1 MSKKIIALVLA
12 LLMATLCFALAGCK
26 KDKNDGD
33 SDLAYIKGK
42 GKLIVGIT
50 DFEPMDYQE
59 KDSTEWTGF
68 DAELARAVAEKLG
81 VSVEFKEISWKMK
94 ETELSSKNIDC
105 IWNGLTWD
113 EERAENMSLSDY
125 YMLNRQVLVVKA
137 DNAETLNTLD
147 ALMSAKLTAE
157 EGSAGEEFINENLT
171 DATYT
176 AADAQIDAL
185 KEVLAGTS
193 DACIIDYTM
202 AYYLINKEGS
212 DFSGLTIL
220 EGVVNTEDEYYS
232 VAFRKGSDAT
242 AEVNSIL
249 AALKKDG
256 TVNTIAAKYNL
267 QDAIVK

>member
-26 KDKNDGD
+26 KDDKQSE
-33 SDLAYIKGK
+33 SDLAYIKDK
-42 GKLIVGIT
+42 GTLIVGIT

-68 DAELARAVAEKLG
+68 DAELAKIVAEKLG

-113 EERAENMSLSDY
+113 EDRAENMSMTDY

-137 DNAETLNTLD
+137 ENEASLNTMD
-147 ALMSAKLTAE
+147 ALATAKLTAE
-157 EGSAGEEFINENLT
+157 EGSAGEAFIEKNLSG
-171 DATYT
+171 AAYN

-202 AYYLINKEGS
+202 AYYLINKTGS
-212 DFSGLTIL
+212 DFSGLKIL
-220 EGVVNTEDEYYS
+220 EGIVNTEDEYYS
-232 VAFRKGSDAT
+232 IAFRKGSDAT

-249 AALKKDG
+249 AALKEDG
-256 TVNTIAAKYNL
+256 TVSEIAAKYNL